1 MGTHP
6 IFESD
11 FDCLTAE
18 INEEYFSDPACQNSN
33 HVKFCRAI
41 PTHQMTMFQQQRQ
54 PRWKSKRPARKNR
67 RRRKRKKGQE
77 KSKNRKKKRGR
88 SRSGLFHRCLSLI
101 LLQGRKRRSS
111 VRQRRNL
118 QVVIRS
124 LQEELTCLA

>member
-11 FDCLTAE
+11 FDCLT
-18 INEEYFSDPACQNSN
+18 DQACQNSN
-33 HVKFCRAI
+33 RVKFSRAI
-41 PTHQMTMFQQQRQ
+41 PTRQMTMFQQQSQ
-54 PRWKSKRPARKNR
+54 PRWKRKRPARKNQ

-88 SRSGLFHRCLSLI
+88 SRKGLFHRCPSLI

-111 VRQRRNL
+111 VRRRRNL

-124 LQEELTCLA
+124 LQE